1 VRVTLFTYTYQL
13 FVESIHIELN
23 LAEGFLIGFEGEVR
37 GRFFEFIY
45 NSCLED
51 SQFVYDEGLV
61 VLNNT
66 HLLIHFPI
74 EGLD

>member
-1 VRVTLFTYTYQL
+1 
-13 FVESIHIELN
+13 
-23 LAEGFLIGFEGEVR
+23 VR